1 MEISPSLRQYAAQW
15 HALGRDC
22 QLRGDGEAA
31 ERAYRRALELDPGYL
46 RSLNNLA
53 VLAMGQLRSEEAEQ
67 WLQRG
72 LAAVSSWA
80 DPAAPLLLNTLC
92 QLRLQQQRAP

>member
-1 MEISPSLRQYAAQW
+1 MQPIASSLESAAQW
-15 HALGRDC
+15 HQRGRDC

-46 RSLNNLA
+46 RTLNNLA
-53 VLAMGQLRSEEAEQ
+53 VLAMGRFAPGQAEA

-80 DPAAPLLLNTLC
+80 DPAAALLLNSL
-92 QLRLQQQRAP
+92 